1 LLFGYVGESQHGI
14 ILKGIRVLAGHGL
27 TMPVENRC
35 PSCQLAYR
43 VPDEFAGTQC
53 RCTGCGAVV
62 LVPQPHSLRSP
73 NPPAVTAAAAPSST
87 NDEGAL
93 TYLWQQGRP
102 TVLSIGLAVGLFM
115 LFGSIVT
122 FEIWR
127 QHRSELAKIPAN
139 NPSIPFSDPA
149 TEGPLGQP
157 SAQPSGQPSAQ
168 PSGQPDRPIVVAPGI
183 KGDPLAE
190 SAVVIPKTKTPETQT
205 PRTRTIAA
213 EGVYSLQF
221 SKYTGSGDALQTLK
235 ATLSQLPYTLPE
247 TAECDLETR
256 WISFYTTRA
265 RIDLSDRTVMFDK
278 IREAG
283 FAMTGSARQRD
294 LYLALTIGPQGV
306 SPRASEASQRDFQPA
321 VPVVEAMPAGDVKR
335 TVGNLSSSTPWQ
347 LQVDPG
353 LPAKGEAQSLFVPN
367 DSRSG
372 EIYFSD
378 PDSRRAVVTNAHGT
392 MLKYDLISGV
402 LLDTTTV
409 EMKHMSARISLASEE
424 VLAFSPDGTRALV
437 FNAQEDAVRVISWQ
451 PGERRMLAEFRLR
464 PGDSVRGEFAS
475 DTCIVLFRKSVSS
488 SLIVWIPSTSKV
500 TEYPAE
506 GIPSI
511 LFYEHFCTSPG
522 RQYFGMIWDR
532 KLCFFRTDNGA
543 PAGQLELPPGAQRQ
557 AMRISGATFSPDGQ
571 RLLLDV
577 GETTA
582 DGVTKY
588 LIPYD
593 VATARSSAPIHVP
606 GGFFTEMRYAWQG
619 SRFVTVGPGRL
630 SAESDGLCVID
641 LHQSKC
647 VATYLE
653 SRELYTRWDWSKR
666 ADPAGTIWLRRSST
680 RDGQSTFL
688 PLVLPR
694 PIELTRIDES
704 LAAKQTL
711 LRVGDAVMV
720 DVQIRTPSPII
731 GFPAQVAAIV
741 SKSLTTRGLRV
752 VPAAEKKVMV
762 IVEQLEREGT
772 VPATVHYRL
781 AGISAQEEKLN
792 IPNRP
797 LRVTLSVSGSA
808 SDRRWEFAQTYDP
821 GYVVDSEDTP
831 NQMRKEHPLQAA
843 ETFRWVRVKSFL
855 QWYTPPLPLLSDSPS
870 IAEKL
875 PLPN

>member
-1 LLFGYVGESQHGI
+1 
-14 ILKGIRVLAGHGL
+14 
-27 TMPVENRC
+27 M
-35 PSCQLAYR
+35 
-43 VPDEFAGTQC
+43 
-53 RCTGCGAVV
+53 
-62 LVPQPHSLRSP
+62 LVPPPYSLHPP
-73 NPPAVTAAAAPSST
+73 NPPAVTAAST
-87 NDEGAL
+87 PFAGSDEGPL

-102 TVLSIGLAVGLFM
+102 TVLTIGLVISLF
-115 LFGSIVT
+115 LLLGSIVS

-127 QHRSELAKIPAN
+127 RHRSELAEIITN
-139 NPSIPFSDPA
+139 NPPIPFNPPA
-149 TEGPLGQP
+149 TEGPLSQP
-157 SAQPSGQPSAQ
+157 STQPAGQADSPSLAAQAGTA
-168 PSGQPDRPIVVAPGI
+168 
-183 KGDPLAE
+183 DPPAE
-190 SAVVIPKTKTPETQT
+190 SAVVIPKARTPET
-205 PRTRTIAA
+205 RTLAA

-221 SKYTGSGDALQTLK
+221 AKYTGSGDALQTLK

-265 RIDLSDRTVMFDK
+265 RIDLDDRTAMYDK

-294 LYLALTIGPQGV
+294 LYLVLTIGPMGV
-306 SPRASEASQRDFQPA
+306 SPRPSEASQRDFQPA
-321 VPVVEAMPAGDVKR
+321 VPVVEAMAAGDVKR
-335 TVGNLSSSTPWQ
+335 TSGNLSSSTPWQ

-353 LPAKGEAQSLFVPN
+353 LPVKGEAKALFVPN

-378 PDSRRAVVTNAHGT
+378 PDSRRALVTNSHGT

-409 EMKHMSARISLASEE
+409 EMKHMSARISLTREQ

-437 FNAQEDAVRVISWQ
+437 HNTQEDAVRVVSWQ
-451 PGERRMLAEFRLR
+451 PRERKVLAEFRLR
-464 PGDSVRGEFAS
+464 PGDLVRGEFAS

-488 SLIVWIPSTSKV
+488 SLIVWNPAASNV

-511 LFYEHFCTSPG
+511 LFNEHFCTSPG
-522 RQYFGMIWDR
+522 RRYFGMIWDR

-543 PAGQLELPPGAQRQ
+543 PAGQIELPPGAQRL
-557 AMRISGATFSPDGQ
+557 AMRILGATFSPDGQ
-571 RLLLDV
+571 TLLLDV

-593 VATARSSAPIHVP
+593 VATARSRSPIFVP
-606 GGFFTEMRYAWQG
+606 GGFFTDMRYAWLG

-630 SAESDGLCVID
+630 NADSQGLFIID

-666 ADPAGTIWLRRSST
+666 ADPAGAIWLRRSST
-680 RDGQSTFL
+680 SDGQSTFL
-688 PLVLPR
+688 PLMLPR
-694 PIELTRIDES
+694 PSEVTQIDES
-704 LAAKQTL
+704 LAAKKTL
-711 LRVGDAVMV
+711 LSAGDSVMV
-720 DVQIRTPSPII
+720 DVQIRTPSPIAD
-731 GFPAQVAAIV
+731 FSAQVTAIV

-752 VPAAEKKVMV
+752 VPIADKRVTV
-762 IVEQLEREGT
+762 TVEQLEREGT
-772 VPATVHYRL
+772 IPVTVHYLL

-797 LRVTLSVSGSA
+797 LRVTLSVSDSPG
-808 SDRRWEFAQTYDP
+808 DRRWEFAQTYDP
-821 GYVVDSEDTP
+821 GYVVDSEETP

-855 QWYTPPLPLLSDSPS
+855 QWYTPPLPLLSDSPLL
-870 IAEKL
+870 AERL